1 MTADMLHVMEWHNGE
16 KGFSPFSAAEMT
28 RRQGGMRSWMGVN
41 DVDAVLLTSHH
52 CIAYFSGWLYCAFGR
67 RYGMVLTQEAATT
80 ISAGV
85 DGGQPWRRSFGQN
98 VTYSDWRRDNFYRA
112 VRQLTPRVRR
122 LGIEF
127 DHVSLE
133 FRSQLDLALPG
144 VEFVDVGQPAMWMRV
159 VKSDEEL
166 ALIRQ
171 GARIA
176 DLAAAASLEAIQSGV
191 SEHVVAM
198 AGQNAM
204 VREIAATFPQ
214 VELMDSWVWF
224 QSGINTD
231 GAHNPV
237 TNRVVRAGD
246 ILSLNCFPMIFGYCT
261 ALERTLFCDHVDDA
275 SLAVWERNLA
285 VHRRGLELIRPGAR
299 CNEIAAELNE
309 MYRGWGMLKY
319 RSFGYGHSFG
329 VLCHYYGREAG
340 VELREDVATELRPGM
355 VVSMEPMVML
365 PDGIPGAGGYREH
378 DILIVTGNGADNIT
392 GFPLG
397 PEHNVIR

>member
-28 RRQGGMRSWMGVN
+28 RRQGGMRSWMAVN

-176 DLAAAASLEAIQSGV
+176 DLAAAACLEAIQSGV

-365 PDGIPGAGGYREH
+365 PDGMPGAGGYREH

-392 GFPLG
+392 SFPLG